1 MPAYVPFIFVLTTL
15 ATIELF
21 ARASR
26 SPMRVRL
33 VLFAWIVLQGAIAA
47 TGFYG
52 DEMSVPPRFGLA
64 IGPPVVAIVLLF
76 TTAAGRRFVD
86 SLDLRTL
93 TWMHTV
99 RVPVELTLFWLF
111 QAGLVPELMTFEGV
125 NFDIFSGLT
134 APIAALVFFR
144 SGRPRRTA
152 LVIWNAICLLLVI
165 NILTRG
171 ILSVETPFQ
180 QFGFDQPNTGV
191 LLFPYVWLPAL
202 IVPIVVLAHVVA
214 FRQLRDGRA

>member
-1 MPAYVPFIFVLTTL
+1 
-15 ATIELF
+15 
-21 ARASR
+21 
-26 SPMRVRL
+26 
-33 VLFAWIVLQGAIAA
+33 
-47 TGFYG
+47 
-52 DEMSVPPRFGLA
+52 
-64 IGPPVVAIVLLF
+64 
-76 TTAAGRRFVD
+76 
-86 SLDLRTL
+86 
-93 TWMHTV
+93 MHTV

-144 SGRPRRTA
+144 SGRPWRTA

-202 IVPIVVLAHVVA
+202 IVPVVVLAHLVA
-214 FRQLRDGRA
+214 FRRA